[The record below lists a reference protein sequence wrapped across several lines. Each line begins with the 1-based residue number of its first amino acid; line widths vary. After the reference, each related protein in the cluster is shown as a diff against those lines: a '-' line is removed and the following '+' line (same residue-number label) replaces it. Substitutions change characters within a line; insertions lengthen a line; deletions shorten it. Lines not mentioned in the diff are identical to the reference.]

1 MCKVISVVHHLSL
14 DAKKCWSFAWS
25 VSLFHM
31 PGVGGLPFLGI
42 RTFLHRK
49 WRSLLCAFLQQ
60 YMQLLYYCW
69 NNLKTNSL
77 SVHNF
82 QKFLKCCNNPICSV
96 SIGEHDTIEKVMLL
110 QFLDVIFKLM
120 ENFGMWTDQKHFG
133 DARHRGGG
141 LYFTLYEFVL
151 HN

>member
-1 MCKVISVVHHLSL
+1 MQRSVEALLEAFPYSICQGWEVFHSSELERFCIESGDLFYVH
-14 DAKKCWSFAWS
+14 
-25 VSLFHM
+25 
-31 PGVGGLPFLGI
+31 
-42 RTFLHRK
+42 
-49 WRSLLCAFLQQ
+49 FLQQ

>member
-1 MCKVISVVHHLSL
+1 MQRSVEALLEAFPYSI
-14 DAKKCWSFAWS
+14 CQE
-25 VSLFHM
+25 
-31 PGVGGLPFLGI
+31 VGGLPFLGI

-82 QKFLKCCNNPICSV
+82 QKFLKYCNNPICSV
-96 SIGEHDTIEKVMLL
+96 SIDEHDTIEKVMLL

-120 ENFGMWTDQKHFG
+120 ANFGMWTDQKHFG
-133 DARHRGGG
+133 DARHRWGG
-141 LYFTLYEFVL
+141 LYFILHEFVM